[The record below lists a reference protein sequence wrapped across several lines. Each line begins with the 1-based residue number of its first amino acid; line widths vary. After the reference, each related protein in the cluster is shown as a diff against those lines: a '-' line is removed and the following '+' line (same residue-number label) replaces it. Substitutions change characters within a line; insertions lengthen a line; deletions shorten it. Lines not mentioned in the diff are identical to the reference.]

1 MIQNREKRMTTNQGS
16 GNPKKKNDA
25 MLDDPSFCS
34 VTNPIT
40 GQYIDLS
47 QLSSSPNTPTAKK
60 QYKGSSNEP
69 KTRWLVKGYGSD
81 IDKNFTIS
89 ICSSPVVKD
98 DKDISSSKLTN
109 MTGAYYSFNDTKQN
123 EINTVSIGDFNT
135 QPKLL
140 GNKKLTLQYE
150 EGSICPNGVDHKSTL
165 LNFVCDRD
173 IITRAQI
180 NYIGNSHNCSYFF
193 EVRSIY
199 ACPTAN
205 KKNEVNVIGIF
216 FGIILVFSLVELCRR
231 WIKTKI
237 EQNLRNNNNNNNNN
251 INNNGSRDGIANY
264 RTELGSEPQWEFLED
279 RTVIGKWFQ
288 RLQGWVRRGNRY
300 NNNSMGSIRMNNPS
314 LSFRNSSTNSFFRD
328 METQNDILDQL
339 DDLNGTQSNS
349 VRSSVYTDVSVS
361 PP

>member
-1 MIQNREKRMTTNQGS
+1 MTTNNDS
-16 GNPKKKNDA
+16 GNQKKSSDVN
-25 MLDDPSFCS
+25 LDDASFCS

-60 QYKGSSNEP
+60 HSTGSLNEP

-89 ICSSPVVKD
+89 ICSSPVLKD

-109 MTGAYYSFNDTKQN
+109 LTGAYYSYNDTLNN
-123 EINTVSIGDFNT
+123 EIDTVSIGDFNT

-140 GNKKLTLQYE
+140 GNKKLTLQYDD
-150 EGSICPNGVDHKSTL
+150 GSICPNGVDHKSTL

-173 IITRAQI
+173 IVTRAQI

-216 FGIILVFSLVELCRR
+216 FGIILVFSLVEICRR

-237 EQNLRNNNNNNNNN
+237 DRNLANNNNNSNYNNSHY
-251 INNNGSRDGIANY
+251 NGSRDVITNY
-264 RTELGSEPQWEFLED
+264 RSETGSEPHWEFLED
-279 RTVIGKWFQ
+279 RTVLGKWFQ
-288 RLQGWVRRGNRY
+288 RFQGWLRGGNRY
-300 NNNSMGSIRMNNPS
+300 NNNNMGSIRMNNPS
-314 LSFRNSSTNSFFRD
+314 LPFRNNSTNSFFRD
-328 METQNDILDQL
+328 MVTQNDILDQL

-361 PP
+361 SP